1 MKLLP
6 IALLTALSFNA
17 SAQLTLEHTYS
28 SAATWNFCAG
38 NVSQLMILD
47 LEQSGERIINI
58 NRCDM
63 AMEIYDINHNP
74 VSTIDLSGL
83 PMNTGNFLGDILYI
97 SENLFDTDPDLEFMY
112 IVQDTNYYLTKIYN
126 HDGTELFS
134 ENGVAWIKPNFHQ
147 QQYPIYNTSEGT
159 KLILSYQNG
168 DAKVFGLTG
177 TLSSGVYKQNQEQL
191 DELNALSGAYPNPT
205 NNSFRI
211 NYNLPP
217 GTIHADIILY
227 DIQGKEIN
235 RYPAK
240 GTSGTIEIP
249 TSGLAQGSYYYQLQS
264 PNLKTG
270 GRNITVVH

>member
-6 IALLTALSFNA
+6 IALLTALSINA

-28 SAATWNFCAG
+28 NAATWNFCNG
-38 NVSQLMILD
+38 NASQLMILE
-47 LEQSGERIINI
+47 LEQSGERIINV
-58 NRCDM
+58 NRCDGQI
-63 AMEIYDINHNP
+63 ELYDINHNP

-83 PMNTGNFLGDILYI
+83 PMNPGNYLGDILYI
-97 SENLFDTDPDLEFMY
+97 SENLFDTDPELEFMY
-112 IVQDTNYYLTKIYN
+112 IVQDSNYYLTKIYN

-159 KLILSYQNG
+159 KMILSYQNG
-168 DAKVFGLTG
+168 DAKVFGLAG

-211 NYNLPP
+211 NYNLPL
-217 GTIHADIILY
+217 GTTRADIILY

-240 GTSGTIEIP
+240 GTNGTIEIP